1 MIMTMT
7 ITNAAHPAMMPA
19 SAPSDSFDVL
29 PRAPALGSS
38 FVGVGVCPEG
48 VVSGGSTEN
57 RGKLIGYCTQ
67 GLIETLP
74 KIPVSACSL
83 IA

>member
-1 MIMTMT
+1 MIMIMT

-19 SAPSDSFDVL
+19 SAPSDRRVP
-29 PRAPALGSS
+29 PRAPVSGSP

-48 VVSGGSTEN
+48 VVSGGSTEK
-57 RGKLIGYCTQ
+57 RGKLIGYCAQ

-83 IA
+83 IE